1 MEFEASRAK
10 AVDKLNYFVE
20 NNLSEYSKLRNFD
33 FGPDD
38 RSNISCLS
46 PYITHG
52 VINELEVIDKSL
64 KKFSFAKNEKFIQ
77 EVLWR
82 VYWKG
87 WLELRPNVWSD
98 YLVELNN
105 LRNEFKSNQNYL
117 NAIEGKTNIEC
128 FNQWVKELKENNY
141 LHNHT
146 RMWFASIWIF
156 TLELPWQLGAEFFMQ
171 HLYDGDA
178 ASNTLGWRWVA
189 GVQTQ
194 GKHYLASE
202 WNIRKFTN
210 NRFQNI
216 QLNENAPPIF
226 SDKTYSIGKK
236 DFLNFEILE
245 DKILFLGNSN
255 EIAESIACLKGKGP
269 TDTME
274 LVYAQANALGFD
286 IGDVI
291 ANGSAL
297 NEFRLMLIR
306 QGVDESV
313 AQQLI
318 NEPWSVLQRSP
329 QQYSIQ
335 VEKSG
340 YLADLDALVIG
351 QVLCEAGAGRS
362 VQESDIDHGIGIE
375 IHRSIGER
383 VESGDAIM
391 TLDGPFGIDIH
402 LIQRLKQAIT
412 ISDYQVK
419 LGTRILE
426 TVTISDCPTT

>member
-1 MEFEASRAK
+1 MIFEASRAK
-10 AVDKLNYFVE
+10 AVDKLNQFVE

-33 FGPDD
+33 FGPDN

-64 KKFSFAKNEKFIQ
+64 KKFSFTKNEKFIQ

-128 FNQWVKELKENNY
+128 FNQWVNELKENNY

-202 WNIRKFTN
+202 WNIKKFTN

-216 QLNENAPPIF
+216 QLNENASPIF

-236 DFLNFEILE
+236 DFLNSEILE
-245 DKILFLGNSN
+245 DKILLIFENNLSFEITDFKEHKFKKILLISN
-255 EIAESIACLKGKGP
+255 EANRNIKLSEKVLKFKANLLKDQKTRLIEKSINCETININDLKNITEK
-269 TDTME
+269 
-274 LVYAQANALGFD
+274 VYALYPTVSENLNFIQNNQLQNIKFLYRKLDQFSWQYCNKGFFNFKNY
-286 IGDVI
+286 IPKII
-291 ANGSAL
+291 ANF
-297 NEFRLMLIR
+297 N
-306 QGVDESV
+306 
-313 AQQLI
+313 
-318 NEPWSVLQRSP
+318 
-329 QQYSIQ
+329 
-335 VEKSG
+335 
-340 YLADLDALVIG
+340 
-351 QVLCEAGAGRS
+351 
-362 VQESDIDHGIGIE
+362 
-375 IHRSIGER
+375 
-383 VESGDAIM
+383 
-391 TLDGPFGIDIH
+391 
-402 LIQRLKQAIT
+402 
-412 ISDYQVK
+412 
-419 LGTRILE
+419 
-426 TVTISDCPTT
+426 